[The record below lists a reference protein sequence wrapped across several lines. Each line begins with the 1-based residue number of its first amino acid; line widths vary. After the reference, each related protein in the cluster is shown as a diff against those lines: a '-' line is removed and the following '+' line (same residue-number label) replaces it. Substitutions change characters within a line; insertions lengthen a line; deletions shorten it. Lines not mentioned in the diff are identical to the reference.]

1 MPRKQE
7 IDLEDDE
14 PPTVEPYKVL
24 GIEKSASADEVKSAY
39 RKAALKHHPDKATP
53 ETKDEATLKFQEIAF
68 AYAVLSD
75 PVRRKRYDVTG
86 STAES
91 IDFEDFSWSE
101 FYSEQFRDVITTE
114 SIEAFSRQYKGSDE
128 EKDDLLNAYEKFKGS
143 WGKIYATVMLSNPL
157 EDEDRYRVIIDE
169 AIEKGE
175 VKAHKAYT
183 QETKVAKERRMKD
196 ARKEGKEAEE
206 YAEKLGLKDK
216 LNGKKADGGLG
227 DLAALI
233 QKRQAGRGNF
243 LDHLEAKYKAEAK
256 KPKGKRGKKRV
267 SEDEEDDEGDMPS
280 EEAFQAAAARLKTGA
295 AEGGRKTKRTKH

>member
-1 MPRKQE
+1 
-7 IDLEDDE
+7 
-14 PPTVEPYKVL
+14 
-24 GIEKSASADEVKSAY
+24 
-39 RKAALKHHPDKATP
+39 
-53 ETKDEATLKFQEIAF
+53 
-68 AYAVLSD
+68 
-75 PVRRKRYDVTG
+75 VTG

-91 IDFEDFSWSE
+91 IGFDGDFSWSE
-101 FYSEQFRDVITTE
+101 YYSEQFRDVITTE

-128 EKDDLLNAYEKFKGS
+128 EKDDLLNAYEKFKGN
-143 WGKIYATVMLSNPL
+143 WVRIYGTVMLSDPL

-183 QETKVAKERRMKD
+183 EETQKAKEKRMESARRQ
-196 ARKEGKEAEE
+196 GKEAEA

-256 KPKGKRGKKRV
+256 KPKGKKGKKRV
-267 SEDEEDDEGDMPS
+267 SEDEEDDDGDMPS
-280 EEAFQAAAARLKTGA
+280 EEAFQAAAARLKKGP
-295 AEGGRKTKRTKH
+295 AESGRKTKRTKH